1 MVPLSKLRV
10 KYCLSAQQ
18 GGSMPIVLVT
28 ASKPMILKGV
38 DTDKYTLDELIDMVK
53 ADITEMGLPQTVSL
67 SGVFKG
73 AGDDEFTLALKS
85 PEFPRG
91 ERVEMHI
98 YQEYVIVGSEMTPVL
113 INAKF
118 IYDNGDYVKLYYPD
132 ITTDA

>member
-1 MVPLSKLRV
+1 
-10 KYCLSAQQ
+10 
-18 GGSMPIVLVT
+18 MPIVLVT

-38 DTDKYTLDELIDMVK
+38 DTDKYTLEELIDMVK
-53 ADITEMGLPQTVSL
+53 ANITEMGLPQTVSL

-85 PEFPRG
+85 PEFPRS

-98 YQEYVIVGSEMTPVL
+98 YQEHVIIGSEVTPVL

-118 IYDNGDYVKLYYPD
+118 IYDNGDYVRLYYPD